1 MNTPIVDF
9 VKGYVKKDMSRF
21 HMPGHKGKG
30 FLGCEEYDITEIGG
44 ADVLSQAEGIIKMSE
59 DNASALFDTAHS
71 FYIAQGSSTGI
82 SAMLSLVKKT
92 ESEKTL
98 ILAARNVHKAFIH
111 AAALLDLD
119 VKWLTNESSPSIL
132 KCEITPDLVEQ
143 KIKESSQ
150 KPSAVYL
157 TSPDY
162 LGNMQ
167 NIREI
172 SLVCKKF
179 NIPLLVDNA
188 HGAYLKFLEK
198 SLHPIDLGA
207 TLACDSAHKT
217 LPVLTGG
224 AYLHISKDAPK
235 EFLDAAREKISLFS
249 STSPSYLILQS
260 LDMCN
265 LYLDKDYKKDLS
277 ICIEKTDEIKK
288 YIKEKGFNLTNSEPL
303 KLVIKT
309 QGEHL
314 AKALREHDIEPEF
327 YDRDYLVLMITPQN
341 RLKDF
346 KRLKRA
352 FSHISPDVKKPRE
365 NKITLPSP
373 IRKMS
378 IRDAVLSPSETV
390 ETKNAEGRI
399 CAAPTV
405 SCPPAVPIAVSGEEI
420 TKEIIELLKYYG
432 IDKIKVVKQI

>member
-9 VKGYVKKDMSRF
+9 VKDYVKKDMSRF

-59 DNASALFDTAHS
+59 EGASALFDTDHS
-71 FYIAQGSSTGI
+71 FYITQGSSTGI
-82 SAMLSLVKKT
+82 SAMLSLVKKS
-92 ESEKTL
+92 EGEKTL
-98 ILAARNVHKAFIH
+98 ILAARNVHKSFIH

-119 VKWLTNESSPSIL
+119 VEWLMAENSPTIL
-132 KCEITPDLVEQ
+132 KCEITAATVEQ
-143 KIKESSQ
+143 KIKESSK

-162 LGNMQ
+162 LGNTQ
-167 NIREI
+167 DIGEI
-172 SLVCKKF
+172 ANVCKKF

-188 HGAYLKFLEK
+188 HGAYLKFLKK
-198 SLHPIDLGA
+198 SLHPMDLGA

-224 AYLHISKDAPK
+224 AYLHISKNAPK

-249 STSPSYLILQS
+249 STSPSYLILES

-265 LYLDKDYKKDLS
+265 LYLSEVYKKDLS
-277 ICIEKTDEIKK
+277 ACIEKTDKIKE
-288 YIKEKGFNLTNSEPL
+288 YIKEKGFIVLDTEPL

-309 QGEHL
+309 EGERL
-314 AKALREHDIEPEF
+314 ANSLREYNIEPEF

-341 RLKDF
+341 KDKDF
-346 KRLKRA
+346 KRLKKA
-352 FSHISPDVKKPRE
+352 FSHLSPDASKTDKNLIP
-365 NKITLPSP
+365 LPSP

-378 IRDAVLSPSETV
+378 IREAVFSPSETV
-390 ETKNAEGRI
+390 ETKYAEGRI

-420 TKEIIELLKYYG
+420 TKEVIELLKYYET
-432 IDKIKVVKQI
+432 DRIKVVK